1 MAIGGNTPNGWVNKV
16 SKALPL
22 SMRPKTIIL
31 ICAGAINALL
41 IYRYFSTLVTEGNR
55 SANGFGALFLI
66 LFLALFNGALF
77 IIFFVK
83 KIPLIRAGL
92 VIAFLPIALAFLTSL
107 INGTSMFDEGSGSG
121 GYLWLLMGS
130 VPIGFLLVL
139 IGAIVALFKR
149 LKPKDG
155 L

>member
-1 MAIGGNTPNGWVNKV
+1 
-16 SKALPL
+16 
-22 SMRPKTIIL
+22 MRLRTIIL
-31 ICAGAINALL
+31 ISAGAINALL

-55 SANGFGALFLI
+55 SANGFGAAFLI
-66 LFLALFNGALF
+66 LFLALFNAILF
-77 IIFFVK
+77 VIFFVK

-92 VIAFLPIALAFLTSL
+92 VIAFLPIALAFVTSL

-130 VPIGFLLVL
+130 VPIGLLLIV

>member
-1 MAIGGNTPNGWVNKV
+1 
-16 SKALPL
+16 
-22 SMRPKTIIL
+22 MRPKTIIL

-66 LFLALFNGALF
+66 LFLALFNAILF
-77 IIFFVK
+77 VIFFVK

-92 VIAFLPIALAFLTSL
+92 VIAFLPIAIAFVTSL

-121 GYLWLLMGS
+121 GYLWLLMGTL
-130 VPIGFLLVL
+130 PIGFLLVVIGL
-139 IGAIVALFKR
+139 IVMLFER
-149 LKPKDG
+149 FRT
-155 L
+155 

>member
-149 LKPKDG
+149 LKPKN
-155 L
+155 

>member
-1 MAIGGNTPNGWVNKV
+1 MFATAPLP
-16 SKALPL
+16 LPL

-31 ICAGAINALL
+31 ICAGAVNALL

-55 SANGFGALFLI
+55 SANGFGAVFLI
-66 LFLALFNGALF
+66 LFLALFNAILF
-77 IIFFVK
+77 VIFFVK

-92 VIAFLPIALAFLTSL
+92 VIAFLPIALAFVTSL

-130 VPIGFLLVL
+130 VPIGFLLVV
-139 IGAIVALFKR
+139 IGAIVALFKH
-149 LKPKDG
+149 LKPKN
-155 L
+155 